1 MKNIVIS
8 TIIFLFTATL
18 VNAQNNNYLKALQ
31 NKFSKINELS
41 ADFTEHTYN
50 KIDFKGSFLY
60 KKENHLKFN
69 LKKLVVVSDG
79 ETNWNYNKKQNKV
92 IITKFDKE
100 NPSPVS
106 LEKIINEFPSK
117 CTITESK
124 DNGVP
129 LIELKPKA
137 NSGIKAQFIKIWIN
151 DENLVKK
158 ISIKAST
165 GTVLEFSF
173 TNYKINPGL
182 PESEFI
188 FTPPEGSKV
197 LDIR

>member
-1 MKNIVIS
+1 MKNIFKSVIIILFA
-8 TIIFLFTATL
+8 TILI
-18 VNAQNNNYLKALQ
+18 NAQGTNYLTNLQ
-31 NKFSKINELS
+31 NKFSKINDLS
-41 ADFTEHTYN
+41 ADFSEHTYG
-50 KIDFKGSFLY
+50 KVDFEGKFLY

-69 LKKLVVVSDG
+69 LKNLVVVSDG

-100 NPSPVS
+100 NPSAVS
-106 LEKIINEFPSK
+106 LERIINEFPTK
-117 CTITESK
+117 CNITESK

-137 NSGIKAQFIKIWIN
+137 NSGIKAQFIKIWLN
-151 DENLVKK
+151 NENLVKK
-158 ISIKAST
+158 ISIKAGT
-165 GTVLEFSF
+165 GTVLEFGF

-182 PESEFI
+182 PESEFT